1 MEYPAFRGTNRI
13 NSKTNEPGQI
23 LNVNRQRGRNNTRQ
37 RINQLGNKN
46 YTTETLTD
54 GLTIQYH
61 PSIFYDKDILDKF
74 PTALRQRMDKAR
86 EEYSKKRKANTDGR
100 NGRSRGG
107 GRGRFGGRGR
117 GCGRGRGRGQNDG
130 QSLATSVATLATSLT
145 TLQSQI
151 QQLQQGNNVPDN
163 INASEDQTPISA
175 ITGTNN
181 NVMGG
186 RRGRMLQ
193 RQQQKNQD

>member
-1 MEYPAFRGTNRI
+1 M
-13 NSKTNEPGQI
+13 
-23 LNVNRQRGRNNTRQ
+23 
-37 RINQLGNKN
+37 GNKN

-86 EEYSKKRKANTDGR
+86 QEYSKKRKANTDGR
-100 NGRSRGG
+100 NR
-107 GRGRFGGRGR
+107 RGRFGGRGR
-117 GCGRGRGRGQNDG
+117 GHGRGRGQNDG

-151 QQLQQGNNVPDN
+151 QQLQ
-163 INASEDQTPISA
+163 
-175 ITGTNN
+175 
-181 NVMGG
+181 
-186 RRGRMLQ
+186 
-193 RQQQKNQD
+193 